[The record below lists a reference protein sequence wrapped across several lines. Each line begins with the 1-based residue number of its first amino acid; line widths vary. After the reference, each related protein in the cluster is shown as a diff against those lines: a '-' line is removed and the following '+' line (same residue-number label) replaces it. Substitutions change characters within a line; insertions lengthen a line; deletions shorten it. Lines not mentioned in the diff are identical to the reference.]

1 MMTLLALLAARAVL
15 SQDRTVMR
23 IHVDQPT
30 VRVSPYLYGIFFEEI
45 NCAGDGGIYAE
56 LVRNRSFE
64 ESDKPLY
71 WSASGSEARVI
82 ERPGGVENHHALEWN
97 VPSPSATLANEGYWG
112 MSVQRGQGYR
122 LAFSAKS
129 SPKNLTFSLETESGK
144 TLAST
149 KVAVD
154 GEWKDYEATLTPNR
168 FEPKAK
174 LVVRADS
181 PGTVDLD
188 VVSLFPKTTFKG
200 RPNGLRTDLG
210 SMLAGLKPAFMRFPG
225 GCWVEGDTMAT
236 AMRWKRTIGPIGERR
251 TQPNLWQ
258 YVSGNGLG
266 YHEYLQMCE
275 DIGAAPLYVI
285 NCGMSHRE
293 VVPLNQMDEYVQD
306 ALDAIEYANGPTTS
320 KWGAIRAQNG
330 HPKSFNLKFMEI
342 GNENGGLR
350 YDERYKLIYNAVHA
364 KYPEIGLVAD
374 VWGGTPKSA
383 PVQIVDEHYYSTPQ
397 FFFENADRYDKYD
410 RKGPKVYVGEYAV
423 TNGCSAGN
431 LIAAVGEA
439 AFMCGMERNSDQVVM
454 ASYAPLFANVNYKK
468 WNPDLIN
475 FDGSTSYG
483 TPSYYVQKLFALNR
497 ADQVLKSELTGV
509 TESRV
514 EFPVGK
520 VGLGTWN
527 TQSEFKDLKV
537 VKAGKTVFE
546 SKQGEGLT
554 STGGKWTV
562 DGGSIRQT
570 SNEEPSRTIGG
581 TSFGDTYS
589 VSVKAR
595 KNVGAEGF
603 LLNFGVASDGDW
615 IWWNVGG
622 WGNSEHG
629 IELSRDGGKEVVSR
643 VRGRIETGRWYDL
656 RVDVTPESIKCYLD
670 GQFIQEAK
678 RPSHRLVHAV
688 AGKVD
693 KSGDIVV
700 KVVNG
705 DQVARP
711 TTILLDGVKG
721 SVTGEVT
728 YLTGNPKD
736 ENSIATPRKVTTKR
750 AVVKSAASNVQ
761 IVLPPCSVS
770 VYRLHIN
777 P

>member
-423 TNGCSAGN
+423 TNGCGAGN